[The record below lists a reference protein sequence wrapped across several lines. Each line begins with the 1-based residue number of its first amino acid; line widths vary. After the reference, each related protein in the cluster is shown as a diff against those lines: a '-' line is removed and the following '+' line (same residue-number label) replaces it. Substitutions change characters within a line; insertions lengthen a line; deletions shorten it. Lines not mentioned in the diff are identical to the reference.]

1 MKIKKV
7 MRGYYNHQLEKIEDH
22 PPLEIQ
28 TIYRPE
34 KWTSFLFHNWEGV
47 MGYLF
52 VAFSILH
59 YILTGRLF
67 AVERLMM
74 AISVV
79 F

>member
-7 MRGYYNHQLEKIEDH
+7 MRRYYNHQLEKIEDY
-22 PPLEIQ
+22 PPPAIQ
-28 TIYRPE
+28 TMYRPE
-34 KWTSFLFHNWEGV
+34 NRIFPLILNWEGIF
-47 MGYLF
+47 GTLF

-59 YILTGRLF
+59 FILTGRLF

>member
-7 MRGYYNHQLEKIEDH
+7 MRRYYNHQLKKIQDR
-22 PPLEIQ
+22 PLPRIQ
-28 TIYRPE
+28 TVYRPE
-34 KWTSFLFHNWEGV
+34 KWISFLFHNWEGV